1 MTSLSMFQILPSH
14 VVKAI
19 VDHVASS
26 TRLAYDGVDSY
37 SQEWLRLQVPLLWIC
52 HNLRA
57 VVRSQLS
64 RGCRIDV
71 CSSVNSQRLP
81 RPLHPESL
89 EELEPPVR
97 RLVKEIELVVCE
109 AEIYNGDTLEQILR
123 EEYRDLQLPLA
134 QRIQIIFTGNGKY
147 NDKDEINVDKAESN
161 VSAFLQRIRQ
171 LAPKLTEIDLSA
183 PFSTGRAYQ
192 RLDQHY
198 GGLVKRLLQLT
209 RHVTFS
215 ENERCMTNMLQ
226 LDGIRDLVHLRY
238 GIYGDSEKF
247 VQLTRRCALTLQ
259 SLDIG
264 SPNAMDISGIVRDAE
279 GNYTVYPRLLTL
291 KLNLYVR
298 WYSRQP
304 CAFAGAVP
312 FPNLRHISII
322 RIYPFDDDIL
332 FRGSAATLESLQVEL
347 SGALV
352 GVIKQYSVFACDS
365 HPKLRYVDYWIS
377 KFELLPRH
385 FTDWATVAQ
394 FLLSMTSRATVIQ
407 IRGDPIN
414 IAYSPSFL
422 LLCNYT
428 HIQRL
433 YLQYVVPSLWDV
445 IALSKSLPLLSDLQ
459 TCTSH
464 LAPLPVGVTDEKLLE
479 HVLSNYYPMGQRF
492 RCWHIAFYE
501 EYNFKEIARCV
512 LLLALVCPNFTY
524 AAVDKY
530 HRKEFMATMKASI
543 ESPEFIRHA
552 PRLRCLLFSQE

>member
-279 GNYTVYPRLLTL
+279 
-291 KLNLYVR
+291 
-298 WYSRQP
+298 
-304 CAFAGAVP
+304 
-312 FPNLRHISII
+312 
-322 RIYPFDDDIL
+322 
-332 FRGSAATLESLQVEL
+332 
-347 SGALV
+347 
-352 GVIKQYSVFACDS
+352 
-365 HPKLRYVDYWIS
+365 
-377 KFELLPRH
+377 
-385 FTDWATVAQ
+385 
-394 FLLSMTSRATVIQ
+394 
-407 IRGDPIN
+407 
-414 IAYSPSFL
+414 
-422 LLCNYT
+422 
-428 HIQRL
+428 
-433 YLQYVVPSLWDV
+433 
-445 IALSKSLPLLSDLQ
+445 
-459 TCTSH
+459 
-464 LAPLPVGVTDEKLLE
+464 
-479 HVLSNYYPMGQRF
+479 
-492 RCWHIAFYE
+492 
-501 EYNFKEIARCV
+501 
-512 LLLALVCPNFTY
+512 
-524 AAVDKY
+524 
-530 HRKEFMATMKASI
+530 
-543 ESPEFIRHA
+543 
-552 PRLRCLLFSQE
+552 

>member
-1 MTSLSMFQILPSH
+1 MTPLSIFQILPSH

-37 SQEWLRLQVPLLWIC
+37 SQEWLRLQVPLLWVC

-71 CSSVNSQRLP
+71 CSGVNSQRLSW
-81 RPLHPESL
+81 PLQPESL
-89 EELEPPVR
+89 EEFEIPAQ
-97 RLVKEIELVVCE
+97 RLVKEIELVLCE

-134 QRIQIIFTGNGKY
+134 QRIRIIFTGDDKY
-147 NDKDEINVDKAESN
+147 NDKDEINVDEAETY
-161 VSAFLQRIRQ
+161 VSTFLQWIRQ

-183 PFSTGRAYQ
+183 PFCTGQAYR

-198 GGLVKRLLQLT
+198 GGL
-209 RHVTFS
+209 
-215 ENERCMTNMLQ
+215 
-226 LDGIRDLVHLRY
+226 RY
-238 GIYGDSEKF
+238 GIHGDSEKF
-247 VQLTRRCALTLQ
+247 VQLTRQCALTLQ

-264 SPNAMDISGIVRDAE
+264 SPNAVDISGIVRDAD
-279 GNYTVYPRLLTL
+279 GSYAVYSHLHTL
-291 KLNLYVR
+291 KLNLYMR
-298 WYSRQP
+298 WYSRQT

-322 RIYPFDDDIL
+322 RIHPFDDDIL

-347 SGALV
+347 SDAVV
-352 GVIKQYSVFACDS
+352 GVIKQYSVFTRNS
-365 HPKLRYVDYWIS
+365 HPKLRFVDYWIS
-377 KFELLPRH
+377 KFKLLPRH

-394 FLLSMTSRATVIQ
+394 FLLSMASRATVIQ

-414 IAYSPSFL
+414 IVYSLSFS

-433 YLQYVVPSLWDV
+433 YLRYVAPSLWDV
-445 IALSKSLPLLSDLQ
+445 IALIKSLPLLSDLQ
-459 TCTSH
+459 TCTPH
-464 LAPLPVGVTDEKLLE
+464 LALLPVGVTDEKLLK
-479 HVLSNYYPMGQRF
+479 HVLSNYYPTGLRF
-492 RCWHIAFYE
+492 RCWRIALYKD
-501 EYNFKEIARCV
+501 YNFKEVAHCV
-512 LLLALVCPNFTY
+512 LLLALICPNFTH
-524 AAVDKY
+524 ATVDKY
-530 HRKEFMATMKASI
+530 HRKEFMATIKASI
-543 ESPEFIRHA
+543 ESSELIHQA
-552 PRLRCLLFSQE
+552 SRLRCLLFSQE